1 MKIIKKINF
10 EKIKN
15 IIDSNNKA
23 KALELSILNH
33 FCQMP
38 IVKLVEM
45 YIEDNKKIEIQFK
58 GEKKVIELEGFET
71 LKDLKRKVVKD
82 FKDNRNENIFEEYPK
97 DIKEKFKN
105 KIEELLKGYKNESD
119 IFFLNY
125 HLILIRGSGSIYL
138 LIVFVLIFKLLK
150 TLF

>member
-33 FCQMP
+33 FCQMR

-71 LKDLKRKVVKD
+71 LKDLKRKVVID
-82 FKDNRNENIFEEYPK
+82 FGDKKNEKYVLKEYPE
-97 DIKEKFKN
+97 DIKKKFKN
-105 KIEELLKGYKNESD
+105 KIEELLKGYKNESNFYFSD
-119 IFFLNY
+119 I
-125 HLILIRGSGSIYL
+125 
-138 LIVFVLIFKLLK
+138 
-150 TLF
+150 

>member
-33 FCQMP
+33 FCQMR
-38 IVKLVEM
+38 IDKLVEM
-45 YIEDNKKIEIQFK
+45 YIEDNKEIEIQIK
-58 GEKKVIELEGFET
+58 GEKKVIELKGFET
-71 LKDLKRKVVKD
+71 LKDLKRKVVKV
-82 FKDNRNENIFEEYPK
+82 FKDNRNENVFEEYPK
-97 DIKEKFKN
+97 DIKKKFKN

-119 IFFLNY
+119 IFFSELSFNTY
-125 HLILIRGSGSIYL
+125 
-138 LIVFVLIFKLLK
+138 
-150 TLF
+150 

>member
-105 KIEELLKGYKNESD
+105 KIEELLKGYKNESN
-119 IFFLNY
+119 IFFSE
-125 HLILIRGSGSIYL
+125 I
-138 LIVFVLIFKLLK
+138 
-150 TLF
+150 

>member
-82 FKDNRNENIFEEYPK
+82 FKDNRNEYVFEEYPK

-105 KIEELLKGYKNESD
+105 KIEELLEEYENESKHN
-119 IFFLNY
+119 F
-125 HLILIRGSGSIYL
+125 
-138 LIVFVLIFKLLK
+138 
-150 TLF
+150 